1 MFFWIFIAHMALPLG
16 EAGIRE
22 IGNEEPLLAA
32 MKSTLQSPGMYIFP
46 NMAAGSDQTA
56 NEKKIATGP
65 SGLLIDFP
73 ARNFQFGKSLVIE
86 FVTELVLVTVGI
98 YLLTLTRI
106 STFAGGWAS
115 LPCSGCA
122 WQRPPAPR
130 TGTGT
135 AFRPP
140 IRSPTALRAGWANFV
155 RA

>member
-1 MFFWIFIAHMALPLG
+1 MALPLG
-16 EAGIRE
+16 EAGIRQ
-22 IGNEEPLLAA
+22 IGKEEPLLAA
-32 MKSTLQSPGMYIFP
+32 MKSTLQSPGMYMFP

-65 SGLLIDFP
+65 SGLLIYFP

-86 FVTELVLVTVGI
+86 FVTELVLVGM

-122 WQRPPAPR
+122 WQRPPTSR

-140 IRSPTALRAGWANFV
+140 PRWPTALRAGWATFV
-155 RA
+155 RAWWPAR